1 VTDLLGDIGSAE
13 FRAGADRAL
22 DWIARYYET
31 LAERP
36 VMARVA
42 PGDIR
47 RSLPP
52 AAPEMPE
59 SIDAILDD
67 FERLILPGITHWQH
81 PRFLTF
87 FSAAG
92 SSPGTLAEL
101 LTAALNVNG
110 MLWRTSPSVTELE
123 EVATSWLRDAMGLPA
138 SFSGVINDTA
148 SSGTLYALA
157 AAREAIPGVDVRR
170 DGVAGLNL
178 RLYCSEEAHSSVEK
192 AGIVLGVGQRGVVK
206 IPTDAEFRMD
216 PDALARAIGEDRAAG
231 RVPFAVVATVGTTG
245 VTAIDPVA
253 RIAEICANEELWLH
267 VDAAYGGAAAV
278 MPEMRWILDGCAA
291 ADSIV
296 VNPMK
301 WLFVPVDC
309 SILYCRRE
317 DVLKRAFSIVPTY
330 LATGDGDEV
339 RNLMDFGT
347 SLGRRFRSL
356 KLWFVLRAF
365 GLEGIR
371 ARLRAHL
378 EAAQQLAG
386 WVSAEPGFEVLAPV
400 RFSTVVFRKDGAD
413 ADNQRIVDDIN
424 NSGRAYISQTT
435 VRGRLAMRI
444 AIGNLHTRLEDV
456 RAVWEM
462 IRAAA

>member
-1 VTDLLGDIGSAE
+1 
-13 FRAGADRAL
+13 
-22 DWIARYYET
+22 
-31 LAERP
+31 
-36 VMARVA
+36 
-42 PGDIR
+42 
-47 RSLPP
+47 
-52 AAPEMPE
+52 
-59 SIDAILDD
+59 
-67 FERLILPGITHWQH
+67 
-81 PRFLTF
+81 
-87 FSAAG
+87 
-92 SSPGTLAEL
+92 
-101 LTAALNVNG
+101 
-110 MLWRTSPSVTELE
+110 
-123 EVATSWLRDAMGLPA
+123 MGLPA

-291 ADSIV
+291 ADSLV